1 MNWPKTK
8 KQILW
13 ETIYHLRGHGLKQSE
28 IAERIGI
35 TQQAVAYQ
43 LKRMREY
50 YLESEIL
57 GSGLVTVQ
65 SKSTSQNC

>member
-1 MNWPKTK
+1 MRFPKSK

-35 TQQAVAYQ
+35 TQQSVAYH
-43 LKRMREY
+43 LRKMRQY
-50 YLESEIL
+50 YLDSEVK
-57 GSGLVTVQ
+57 GSL
-65 SKSTSQNC
+65 

>member
-35 TQQAVAYQ
+35 TQQAVQYQ
-43 LKRMREY
+43 LAKMRQY
-50 YLESEIL
+50 YLDTEIL
-57 GSGLVTVQ
+57 GGGLVKTQ
-65 SKSTSQNC
+65 R

>member
-35 TQQAVAYQ
+35 TQQAVQYH
-43 LKRMREY
+43 LSKMRKH
-50 YLESEIL
+50 YLDSEIL
-57 GSGLVTVQ
+57 GSGLVV
-65 SKSTSQNC
+65 KSV